1 MFDMPIFPEAETVPA
16 HVPADRIYDYD
27 IYSERA
33 PNGDFA
39 LFTTALQGKDVP
51 DIFWTP
57 KNGGHWM
64 VTRGPDIDVVLNDAK
79 HFSNRNLRVPK
90 YANANPPLKPLQVDP
105 PEHTKYRALL
115 MGALSPKAV
124 GSLSVGARE
133 LAIKL
138 IDDMF
143 EAGECDFVPAFAQQM
158 PIAIFMAM
166 VDLPLSDRPRLL
178 KISDAV
184 VRPATADER
193 VKGLEDLKS
202 YINQKVNERR
212 ANPGTDLISHLVQ
225 AKVDGEPLDEQS
237 LTGMLVLVL
246 LAGLDTVASMLTCFA
261 KFLADNPEH
270 RHQLIEDPSLITN
283 AVEELLRRY
292 AIVMLGREVAEDFE
306 LNGVLLKAGE
316 MISCPTPLS
325 NLDAEKFPD
334 PLTVDFKRK
343 IAAHATFGGGTHRCM
358 GAMLARTELKIFLE
372 EWLKRIPDF
381 RVKPGAVIEATTDVT
396 SVIPSLPLEWDV
408 QALRKAA

>member
-1 MFDMPIFPEAETVPA
+1 MPLFPEAESVPP
-16 HVPADRIYDYD
+16 HVPADRIYSYD
-27 IYSERA
+27 VYAGRA
-33 PNGDFA
+33 PDGDFA
-39 LFTTALQGKDVP
+39 LYTTDLQREEVP

-57 KNGGHWM
+57 KNGGHWV
-64 VTRGPDIDVVLNDAK
+64 VTRGPDIDVVINDAR

-124 GSLSVGARE
+124 SSLSEGARE

-178 KISDAV
+178 KISDSV

-193 VKGLEDLKS
+193 TKGFEDLKS
-202 YINQKVNERR
+202 YINEKVNERR

-225 AKVDGEPLDEQS
+225 ARIDGEPLDEQS
-237 LTGMLVLVL
+237 LIGMLVLVL

-261 KFLADNPEH
+261 KFLADSPEH
-270 RHQLIEDPSLITN
+270 RQQLIDDPSLVTN
-283 AVEELLRRY
+283 AVEEMLRRF
-292 AIVMLGREVAEDFE
+292 AIVTLGREVATDIEVS
-306 LNGVLLKAGE
+306 GVLFKAGD
-316 MISCPTPLS
+316 MVVCPTPLS
-325 NLDAEKFPD
+325 NLDANKFAD
-334 PLTVDFKRK
+334 PLKIDFKRK

-358 GAMLARTELKIFLE
+358 GAMLARTELKIFVE

-381 RVKPGAVIEATTDVT
+381 RVKPGTVVEATTDIT
-396 SVIPSLPLEWDV
+396 SVIPSLELEWDP